1 MTVWTEI
8 ADPGTRE
15 TVTELLSL
23 CGITPGLSGPEG
35 MLRIADFVPGTDAD
49 LSPGECAVFLVPREL
64 SGEVLSAGGSG
75 GRALFLPVPILLEE
89 GIRVLTEAVRSVEAE
104 LSRAPAVSPEEHE
117 AGDSADAHPAIT
129 RSAIT
134 RPAISHPADARSA
147 ISHPAV
153 SFDGE
158 TVTRGG
164 KSVRLTPREAACF
177 RILYGRRGETVSRA
191 ELSGPA
197 GSRSN
202 LADVYIGY
210 LRKKLRPLFGD
221 GVILSV
227 RGKGYSL
234 RLP

>member
-23 CGITPGLSGPEG
+23 CGITPGASGPEG
-35 MLRIADFVPGTDAD
+35 MLRIADYVPGTDAD

-64 SGEVLSAGGSG
+64 SGEDLSTGGSG

-117 AGDSADAHPAIT
+117 AGDSADAH
-129 RSAIT
+129 SAN
-134 RPAISHPADARSA
+134 AHS
-147 ISHPAV
+147 AV

-177 RILYGRRGETVSRA
+177 RILYGRRGETVSRE